1 MNEDARTQILA
12 ALALAAAPRVYEY
25 ALESFTD
32 DEITMRREEQF
43 VVSFEELKNG
53 IYETA
58 KEYAGEELPA
68 EAAAAAVKGYEI
80 AVEALKKLYKEKTTE
95 LWSNTGA
102 SIYLKQEHEFFD
114 KKIGEFLEL
123 IRRMLTP

>member
-1 MNEDARTQILA
+1 MNEDARTQILT

-25 ALESFTD
+25 ALERFTD
-32 DEITMRREEQF
+32 EEIPMPAQEQF
-43 VVSFEELKNG
+43 VVSFEELKKG

-58 KEYAGEELPA
+58 KEYASEELPA
-68 EAAAAAVKGYEI
+68 EAVALALKGYEI

-114 KKIGEFLEL
+114 KTMGEFLEL